1 MRPTARAALQG
12 APLLEIEA
20 LSVAV
25 RLQGREI
32 GIVDKVDL
40 ALARDRTLAI
50 VGESGSGKSMLAMSI
65 VRLLGDTRR
74 FAVSGKIRFD
84 GQELLELPESRMRE
98 IRGRNISVIFQDSLN
113 ALNPVVPIGSQI
125 EEAIFRTGVAS
136 REAGRRVM
144 LRLLDE
150 VKIPSPERRAANYPH
165 ELSGGMRQR
174 VMIAMALASRPRL
187 IIADEPTTSLDVT
200 IQSQIL
206 SLLREVRRENG
217 MSMIFISHN
226 LGAVAAIADDIA
238 VMYAGQIVETG
249 TAGDI
254 LGAPRHPYTRDLLR
268 ATPRIDRPGEL
279 RPIPGNVP
287 RFDAMPPGCRF
298 APRCTGARDLCAQR
312 LPLPAEFRS
321 PMGQQARCFFPAG
334 ERNGAAA

>member
-1 MRPTARAALQG
+1 MAQQT
-12 APLLEIEA
+12 PLLEIED
-20 LSVAV
+20 LSVGV
-25 RLQGREI
+25 RMQGRQL
-32 GIVDKVDL
+32 GIVDRVNL

-65 VRLLGDTRR
+65 VRLLDEAKR
-74 FAVSGKIRFD
+74 FAVSGSIRFD
-84 GQELLELPESRMRE
+84 GQELLGLAESRMRE
-98 IRGRNISVIFQDSLN
+98 IRGRHISVIFQDSLN
-113 ALNPVVPIGSQI
+113 ALNPVVPIGCQI
-125 EEAIFRTGVAS
+125 EEAISRTGPPS
-136 REAGRRVM
+136 REAARREM

-150 VKIPSPERRAANYPH
+150 VKIPSPDRRALNYPH

-206 SLLREVRRENG
+206 SLLRDVRRENG

-226 LGAVAAIADDIA
+226 LGAVAAIADDVA

-249 TAGDI
+249 TAEEI
-254 LGAPRHPYTRDLLR
+254 LASPRHPYTRGLLL
-268 ATPRIDRPGEL
+268 ATPRVDRPSEL

-287 RFDAMPPGCRF
+287 RFDAMPSACRF
-298 APRCTGARDLCAQR
+298 APRCTGVQEICTQKPPA
-312 LPLPAEFRS
+312 PAEFRS
-321 PMGQQARCFFPAG
+321 PTGQRARCFFPAG
-334 ERNGAAA
+334 ERYVASA